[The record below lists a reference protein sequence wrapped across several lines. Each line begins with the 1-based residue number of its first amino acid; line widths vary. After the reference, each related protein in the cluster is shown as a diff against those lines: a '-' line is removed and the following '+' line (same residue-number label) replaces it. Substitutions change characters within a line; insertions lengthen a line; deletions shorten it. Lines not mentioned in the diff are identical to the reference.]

1 MLEHHQLGR
10 GVRKCDG
17 SRRAWK
23 KCQKLRRRL
32 GCAYTIPGYDI
43 ILRVAHTAHD
53 QKLLARVR
61 RLRGQI
67 EAIERGIDAGDECAK
82 VLHLIAASRGAI
94 NALMSEVLEGHV
106 REHVVDP
113 AKERSAA
120 RAKGAQQLID
130 VLRAYLA

>member
-1 MLEHHQLGR
+1 
-10 GVRKCDG
+10 
-17 SRRAWK
+17 
-23 KCQKLRRRL
+23 
-32 GCAYTIPGYDI
+32 
-43 ILRVAHTAHD
+43 VAHTAHD
-53 QKLLARVR
+53 QKLLDRVR

-67 EAIERGIDAGDECAK
+67 EAIERGIETGDDCAK

-113 AKERSAA
+113 AKERSGA

-130 VLRAYLA
+130 VLRSYLA

>member
-1 MLEHHQLGR
+1 MPASLFT
-10 GVRKCDG
+10 
-17 SRRAWK
+17 
-23 KCQKLRRRL
+23 
-32 GCAYTIPGYDI
+32 YTLPGYDI
-43 ILRVAHTAHD
+43 LRYVAHTAHD
-53 QKLLARVR
+53 EKLLGRVR

-67 EAIERGIDAGDECAK
+67 EAIERGIEAGDDCAK

-130 VLRAYLA
+130 VLRSYLA